1 MIPFFEM
8 VYHDCQIA
16 YGKYGYRAEEAAEYV
31 AHHVLCAR
39 PLHYHSFPDHLY
51 WQSGPGE
58 SKEKGASSLPTPAA
72 TTAGP
77 RACTRYDIFLKN
89 THEVLGPLQHVTA
102 HDRLTAFEYLTE
114 DRNVRRA
121 VYGDGKDATRVI
133 VNFGQTPAEVTS
145 ETGGRTVLPPWGFLV
160 ESPRFVAFHARFW
173 NGQDYGDGA
182 LFTLRPTDDKPLKDS
197 GSIRVFHAFGPATLS
212 WEGKLHEI
220 RREETIV
227 R

>member
-1 MIPFFEM
+1 MPARCTITASRTISTGSPARARAGEKNARS
-8 VYHDCQIA
+8 A
-16 YGKYGYRAEEAAEYV
+16 YTRSDNGWAEGL
-31 AHHVLCAR
+31 H
-39 PLHYHSFPDHLY
+39 PLDV
-51 WQSGPGE
+51 
-58 SKEKGASSLPTPAA
+58 
-72 TTAGP
+72 
-77 RACTRYDIFLKN
+77 FLKN

-121 VYGDGKDATRVI
+121 VYGDGKEATRVI

-160 ESPRFVAFHARFW
+160 ERPRFVAFHARFW

-197 GSIRVFHAFGPATLS
+197 ASIRVFHAFGPATLS

-220 RREETIV
+220 RREESIV